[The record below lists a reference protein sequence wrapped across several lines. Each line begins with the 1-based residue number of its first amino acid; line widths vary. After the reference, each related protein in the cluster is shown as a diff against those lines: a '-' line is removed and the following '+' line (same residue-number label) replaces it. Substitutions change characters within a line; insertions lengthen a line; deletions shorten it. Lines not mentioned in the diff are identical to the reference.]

1 MSHFVKATRD
11 KLQAFTLIELLVV
24 IVIIGVLATLA
35 TVAVSSARGRARD
48 AKRVSD
54 LKQISTALEM
64 YYADYFS
71 YPNLITPGQALTSP

>member
-1 MSHFVKATRD
+1 M
-11 KLQAFTLIELLVV
+11 AFTLIELLIV
-24 IVIIGVLATLA
+24 IAIIGVLATLA

-64 YYADYFS
+64 YYADYF
-71 YPNLITPGQALTSP
+71 